1 MIQQYKTE
9 IEKLFNEW
17 ETREHHKG
25 KIFVRD
31 GVINPEVFYSSD
43 FRPLFLLKE
52 AYGKDE
58 SNNDIAKE
66 HNINFGEDCKQK
78 NRTWPNISRWIY
90 AMLNTTKEKPAEYT
104 ELDCFTDKKNE
115 YLQKMAVVNIKK
127 SNGTSLTSSKSLN
140 YYLEEDKDLLALQIS
155 LIKPTIIVCGYTLSR
170 LKVIFPELKQHNNEL
185 KKNHFARIKIN
196 GDDVLVLDCYHP
208 SNWIHSKK
216 QLFDMLVEVYQK
228 ALHG

>member
-1 MIQQYKTE
+1 MVQQYKKD

-17 ETREHHKG
+17 ENQEHHKG
-25 KIFVRD
+25 KIFIRD

-78 NRTWPNISRWIY
+78 NSTWPNISRWIY

-127 SNGTSLTSSKSLN
+127 SNGFSITIPKNLN
-140 YYLEEDKDLLALQIS
+140 FYVVKDRKKIKKQIE
-155 LIKPTIIVCGYTLSR
+155 LINPTIIVCGNTLSR
-170 LKVIFPELKQHNNEL
+170 F
-185 KKNHFARIKIN
+185 KKILSLDKKYNTQFKEKHFAWIEHSGNKI
-196 GDDVLVLDCYHP
+196 LVLDCYHP
-208 SNWIHSKK
+208 SKRSSPRELYDIFAELYH
-216 QLFDMLVEVYQK
+216 K
-228 ALHG
+228 AISE